1 MRETYDYPIDENG
14 VWAGDDEKRSL
25 DMGVYC
31 LDCGARHTY
40 DDIHESGDHYTI
52 ALEANSDPEPAAT
65 IAIAFRGG
73 VIDAIG
79 ADRLTGLLAIDEDR
93 QEIGRFLARPDE
105 NEWWQ
110 RVKALEARIQKG
122 ESRASFVLD
131 EEGKE
136 SVYCGEC
143 GMSHRE
149 PQCDPERTAG
159 IRRAMETIAQGK
171 EVEDDQ
177 ARD

>member
-1 MRETYDYPIDENG
+1 MRETFDYPIDENG
-14 VWAGDDEKRSL
+14 VWASDSIGDS
-25 DMGVYC
+25 GVYC
-31 LDCGARHTY
+31 LDCGARHAY

-52 ALEANSDPEPAAT
+52 ALEANSDPDPVAT

-93 QEIGRFLARPDE
+93 KEIGRFLARPDE

-122 ESRASFVLD
+122 ESRAFFGD
-131 EEGKE
+131 
-136 SVYCGEC
+136 
-143 GMSHRE
+143 
-149 PQCDPERTAG
+149 
-159 IRRAMETIAQGK
+159 GK